1 MLTYMFRMPK
11 QKTNKSAKKRFKLSA
26 GGKLMYKK
34 GGTSHINTHM
44 SSKRKRRLR
53 SPSGEVSEDHK
64 ERCLSLFPYKK
75 YIR

>member
-1 MLTYMFRMPK
+1 MFRMPK

-44 SSKRKRRLR
+44 SSKRKRKLR
-53 SPSGEVSEDHK
+53 SVAGEVSEDHK
-64 ERCLSLFPYKK
+64 KRCLSMFPYKK
-75 YIR
+75 YLRK

>member
-1 MLTYMFRMPK
+1 MIRMPK

-53 SPSGEVSEDHK
+53 NPEGSVSEDHK
-64 ERCLSLFPYKK
+64 ERCLSMFPYKK
-75 YIR
+75 YVR